1 MEVESYLCFEGRT
14 EEAFEF
20 YRQALGAE
28 QTMKMLFKDSPM
40 PMDPKMHPPGSENK
54 VMHMSFRIG
63 KTTILAS
70 DGRCSG
76 APKFEGVS
84 LALSL
89 PTDDEAQRRFNALAD
104 GGEVNMPLAP
114 TFFSS
119 NFGIVVDRFGLRW
132 MVLVAQ

>member
-1 MEVESYLCFEGRT
+1 MEIESYLSFEGRT

-20 YRQALGAE
+20 YRQAPGAE

-40 PMDPKMHPPGSENK
+40 PMDPKMHPPGCENK

-63 KTTILAS
+63 KTTLLAS

-76 APKFEGVS
+76 TPKFEGVS
-84 LALSL
+84 LALSV
-89 PTDDEAQRRFNALAD
+89 PTDEEAHRRFKALAE
-104 GGEVNMPLAP
+104 GGEIHMPLAP

-119 NFGIVVDRFGLRW
+119 NFGMVADRFGLRW
-132 MVLVAQ
+132 MVLVAK